1 MGPLRWAGVF
11 LLRGVNFC
19 GDCGYM
25 CVHLTE
31 FFNFICSLHNNM
43 HRACGSTENA
53 VEVWGL
59 DTYCY
64 YYYLK
69 IIKKDIN
76 VYIWFP
82 A

>member
-1 MGPLRWAGVF
+1 
-11 LLRGVNFC
+11 
-19 GDCGYM
+19 
-25 CVHLTE
+25 
-31 FFNFICSLHNNM
+31 M

-64 YYYLK
+64 YYVK
-69 IIKKDIN
+69 IIKKDIDGLFCLN
-76 VYIWFP
+76 NGCW